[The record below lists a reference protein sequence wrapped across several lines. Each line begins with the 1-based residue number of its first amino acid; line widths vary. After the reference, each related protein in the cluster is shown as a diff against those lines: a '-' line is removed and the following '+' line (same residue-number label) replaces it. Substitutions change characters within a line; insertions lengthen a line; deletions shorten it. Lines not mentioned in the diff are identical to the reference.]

1 MPIRS
6 YHLPGITEL
15 PVRTEVLGPR
25 GIAIEHGHLSKALL
39 DCILDTLLAA
49 RSRALVERPVAEIIE
64 VIVRLAELWCAA
76 GSPWLTRAADG
87 LHATTGL
94 SHEMIARVLPGLFR
108 SFTAEHLW
116 AIVESE
122 AGGASG
128 LDGFVESPWG
138 RCHAVG
144 PDLIVHVSAGNV
156 PGLSLPTVVMGLL
169 AKSAVLL
176 KPGAGEPVLAALVAR
191 SLAELDQEMG
201 SCVAAAYWPG
211 GTADLD
217 QVILSRADVLIVE
230 GSDESVAAIRS
241 AAQGRVLGFGRR
253 VSLAV
258 VAREATSDIEGVA
271 AAIARDVSLYD
282 QQGCLSPQVV
292 YVERGGAAN
301 PTEVAESIGK
311 ALISVA
317 RELPRGTLTSAE
329 HVAVRSFREQAEW
342 RAVAGED
349 TRVLGDPSDTGPT
362 VLYEADP
369 SFQPTC
375 LNRTVRVKP
384 LDRLEDLP
392 AHLGSWA
399 GLVEAIGAAGPEARI
414 RDLAL
419 TLAGCS
425 SASRICPLGQ
435 MQVPPLGWHHGG
447 LPRLGS
453 LLRWIDIESPEDE
466 R

>member
-6 YHLPGITEL
+6 HHLPGITDL
-15 PVRTEVLGPR
+15 PIRTEVVGPR
-25 GIAIEHGHLSKALL
+25 GTEVEHGHLSKALL
-39 DCILDTLLAA
+39 DRALDALLATRDRVLA
-49 RSRALVERPVAEIIE
+49 KRPVAEIIDA
-64 VIVRLAELWCAA
+64 IARLAALWCRSD
-76 GSPWLTRAADG
+76 SPWLARAADG
-87 LHATTGL
+87 LSATTGL
-94 SHEMIARVLPGLFR
+94 SHEMIAQVLPGLFR

-116 AIVESE
+116 ALVESE
-122 AGGASG
+122 AGGANA

-144 PDLIVHVSAGNV
+144 PNLVAHVSAGNV
-156 PGLSLPTVVMGLL
+156 PGLSIPALVMALL
-169 AKSAVLL
+169 AKSAVVL
-176 KPGAGEPVLAALVAR
+176 KPAAGEPVLAALVAQ
-191 SLAELDQEMG
+191 SLAELDPDLG
-201 SCVAAAYWPG
+201 ACVAAAYWPG

-217 QVILSRADVLIVE
+217 QVIFSRADIVIVE
-230 GSDESVAAIRS
+230 GSDETVAAVRS
-241 AAQGRVLGFGRR
+241 AARGRVLGFGRR

-258 VAREATSDIEGVA
+258 VASEATKDIEGIA
-271 AAIARDVSLYD
+271 AALARDVSLYD

-292 YVERGGAAN
+292 YVERGGPAS

-311 ALISVA
+311 ALIGVT
-317 RELPRGTLTSAE
+317 RELPRGALTSAE
-329 HVAVRSFREQAEW
+329 HVAVRGFREGAEW

-349 TRVLGDPSDTGPT
+349 TRIFGDSSDTGPT
-362 VLYEADP
+362 VLYEIDP

-384 LDRLEDLP
+384 LSCLEDLP

-399 GLVEAIGAAGPEARI
+399 GLVEAVGAAGPQPRI
-414 RDLAL
+414 HALAL
-419 TLAGCS
+419 ALAGCS

-435 MQVPPLGWHHGG
+435 MQAPPLGWHHGG